1 MLTFEVGG
9 NVVCSSGFVVSSR
22 RAKLT
27 VAELVFEEVDTAVGP
42 S

>member
-27 VAELVFEEVDTAVGP
+27 VAGLVFEEVDTAVGP